1 MELGHSV
8 VSVLFSQFTEAAA
21 ALCCT
26 DMFTAQADMNKGFAE
41 LSLHVTLYSTVLK
54 ICFVYTCVCMS
65 VGL

>member
-21 ALCCT
+21 ALCCS

-41 LSLHVTLYSTVLK
+41 LSLHVTLYSVLK
-54 ICFVYTCVCMS
+54 ICFVYTRVCMS